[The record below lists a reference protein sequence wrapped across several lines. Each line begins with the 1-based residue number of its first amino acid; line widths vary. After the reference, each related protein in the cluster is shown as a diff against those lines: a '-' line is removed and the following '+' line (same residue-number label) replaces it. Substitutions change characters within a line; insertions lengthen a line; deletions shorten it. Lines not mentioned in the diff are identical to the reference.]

1 MGLKKNTLSI
11 KPSINKLV
19 LKIVSSIK
27 MTVNNLFKNKLF
39 HMRNFPSLLSLSLI
53 LVIFSCNSSND
64 SSDYTAVDLYPNVTA
79 KFAGKLDLGNLA
91 NYANQ
96 TIPAYITKDNTAGNP
111 ITDKGATL
119 GRVLFYDT
127 NLSSN
132 NTISC
137 SSCHIQANA
146 FGDVAIA
153 SIGVNGTTTRHSMRL
168 ANSRFSVENKFFWDE
183 RAATLEVQS
192 TQPIQNHIEMGFSGT
207 SGDGSIATLITKL
220 QNIGYYKELFK
231 YAFGSE
237 IITENKIQLALSQ
250 FVRSIQS
257 FDSKYD
263 AGRVLVANDNQP
275 FANFTAQENQGKNLF
290 LTPPVF
296 DATGSRTA
304 GGVGCAGCHAAP
316 EFDIDPNTRN
326 NGIIGVLNTPGI
338 DITNTRAPSLR
349 NLVKLDGTTNGPMMH
364 TGNLETLQTVIGHYG
379 TINLAT
385 GNTNLDPRLRPNSF
399 GQKLNL
405 TAPEVNA
412 LITFLRTLSGTNL
425 YVDSKWSSPF

>member
-19 LKIVSSIK
+19 LKNVSSIK
-27 MTVNNLFKNKLF
+27 MSVNNLFKNKLF
-39 HMRNFPSLLSLSLI
+39 HMKNIPSILLLTCTLALS
-53 LVIFSCNSSND
+53 SCSSND
-64 SSDYTAVDLYPNVTA
+64 SSDYTAVDLYPNVST
-79 KFAGKLDLGNLA
+79 KFAGKIDLDNLA

-96 TIPAYITKDNTAGNP
+96 IIPAYITKDNTLGNP

-153 SIGVNGTTTRHSMRL
+153 SIGVNGNTTRHSMRL
-168 ANSRFSVENKFFWDE
+168 ANSRFSNEAKFFWDE
-183 RAATLEVQS
+183 RAATLEIQ
-192 TQPIQNHIEMGFSGT
+192 TTEPIQNHIEMGFSGT
-207 SGDGSIATLITKL
+207 SGDGSISTLIAKL
-220 QNIGYYKELFK
+220 QKIGYYKELFK

-237 IITENKIQLALSQ
+237 VITESKIQSALAQ
-250 FVRSIQS
+250 FIRSIQS

-263 AGRVLVANDNQP
+263 AGRALVGNDNQP
-275 FANFTAQENQGKNLF
+275 FSNFTAQENQGKNLF

-326 NGIIGVLNTPGI
+326 NGIIGVLNAPGI

-364 TGNLETLQTVIGHYG
+364 TGNLETLQNAIGHYG
-379 TINLAT
+379 TINLAA
-385 GNTNLDPRLRPNSF
+385 GNTNLDPRLRPNGF

-412 LITFLRTLSGTNL
+412 LIAFLRTLSGTNL

>member
-1 MGLKKNTLSI
+1 MKNIIS
-11 KPSINKLV
+11 LV
-19 LKIVSSIK
+19 LFGFVS
-27 MTVNNLFKNKLF
+27 
-39 HMRNFPSLLSLSLI
+39 
-53 LVIFSCNSSND
+53 VIFSCSNG
-64 SSDYTAVDLYPNVTA
+64 SDYVDPVITDLYPNVTA
-79 KFAGKLDLGNLA
+79 KFVGKIDLNNLN

-96 TIPAYITKDNTAGNP
+96 IIPAYITKDNTAGNP
-111 ITDKGATL
+111 ITNKGATL

-153 SIGVNGTTTRHSMRL
+153 SIGVNGTTERHSMRL

-183 RAATLEVQS
+183 RAATLENQT

-207 SGDGSIATLITKL
+207 LGDGSITTLITKL
-220 QNIGYYKELFK
+220 QNIGYYKELFQ
-231 YAFGSE
+231 YVYGSE
-237 IITENKIQLALSQ
+237 TITENKIQLALAQ

-263 AGRVLVANDNQP
+263 AGRALVTNDNQP
-275 FANFTAQENQGKNLF
+275 FSNFTAQENQGKNLF

-304 GGVGCAGCHAAP
+304 GGVGCAACHAAP

-326 NGIIGVLNTPGI
+326 NGIIGVLNATGI

-364 TGNLETLQTVIGHYG
+364 TGNLVTLQNAIGHYG
-379 TINLAT
+379 TINLAP
-385 GNTNLDPRLRPNSF
+385 GNTNLDPRLRPNGF
-399 GQKLNL
+399 GQQLNL

-412 LITFLRTLSGTNL
+412 LIAFLRTLSGTNL